1 MSCDALKDYMCHP
14 AVENLE
20 PAKSQRPKD
29 GLKSEAFPLVFKPR
43 NIAYL
48 QLEKVCQEAGP
59 GPTNAACSRL
69 KTYLLP
75 CLCVTL
81 RVCMCVC
88 ACVGDSAPALWV
100 LCTTSRLQWFALST
114 SARCCHGSTFST
126 NIAFFQIPLFHCG
139 PNVAD
144 AEFSRVPR
152 PKTNCRRSRY

>member
-1 MSCDALKDYMCHP
+1 MHEMSCDALKDYMCHP
-14 AVENLE
+14 AVEHLE

-29 GLKSEAFPLVFKPR
+29 GLKSEAFPLVFKLYASRLAVASPEPVGKPR

-88 ACVGDSAPALWV
+88 V
-100 LCTTSRLQWFALST
+100 
-114 SARCCHGSTFST
+114 
-126 NIAFFQIPLFHCG
+126 
-139 PNVAD
+139 
-144 AEFSRVPR
+144 RV
-152 PKTNCRRSRY
+152 